1 MARKINSEFIV
12 KNDKF
17 KIKVG
22 TTDKKNPK
30 TIYIECGF
38 FIEPKVE
45 KEDYSEDIK
54 YIEAETKELAR
65 KVSNATNPGPENIGR
80 LFEKDFIFIFE
91 IAESRVFY
99 GKKSYVSFQIHLKQK
114 GAINFNLI
122 SSYTETLSKYIIT
135 VLLNRIKDVGFEVT
149 KTKK

>member
-1 MARKINSEFIV
+1 MARKINSEIV
-12 KNDKF
+12 VDNDNF

-30 TIYIECGF
+30 TVYIDCGF

-54 YIEAETKELAR
+54 YIEAETKKLAR
-65 KVSNATNPGPENIGR
+65 RVSNATNPDPENIGR
-80 LFEKDFIFIFE
+80 LFSKDFIFVFE
-91 IAESRVFY
+91 IAESRVSY

-114 GAINFNLI
+114 GDINFNLI

-135 VLLNRIKDVGFEVT
+135 VLLSRINGIGFEIS